1 MKKILLVLL
10 AVLMVLPLSV
20 LPAGAKTA
28 SDAAAFD
35 KTAVGTDLAG
45 TTIGGVKF
53 DPARYRYD
61 EKGTLQILT
70 LLEYG
75 YPDDPALYLYLYNPQ
90 DLALN
95 TRDRRYAVTLAL
107 GDDPNYTKYPLK
119 VLSMSG
125 TDAHSRL
132 WIKCRIDVGADKLTA
147 AFKDTPTRTYRL
159 GEIELVVGDK
169 IRTFPI
175 GGEWTYSGTTAG
187 GDLTST
193 STRISVIELELHPL
207 VYRGD
212 AMNGKPGAYDQ
223 INSVYFSM
231 PKDFEKE
238 HGEIKSIL
246 CTWTEYD
253 SGWILGCK
261 TQDVY
266 DMLTSKGAIG
276 KKLTAHDKNYPS
288 IFYQDGSGP
297 SIFAWNPWPYS
308 SSGVVYFADTLQW
321 LVKYDGSKA
330 KYGAMLET
338 DLQKQME
345 AAWNAYH
352 NGETNY
358 FSNGG
363 ETKTIDILKDQNFA
377 VKVDDGSNWWQKIFS
392 KNHGVET
399 NDNQAFQRV
408 TADALKD
415 PEATLFVD
423 QSYKDE
429 LALALST
436 ATVRDEDLMVLHF
449 ASCDYYSIPV
459 KGTGNA
465 GDNSTWINDAKE
477 DMYACREQVYMGFDI
492 IQFTCEKD
500 GEKVVVPVS
509 ASPIN
514 VIGDLQFFDKMK
526 NAPKWVI
533 ILIAIILIAA
543 VLFLCPPLLPILVR
557 VIILPFKLL
566 WWLLKAIVKGFAA
579 LFRRIQ
585 EWVQDRKK

>member
-1 MKKILLVLL
+1 M
-10 AVLMVLPLSV
+10 MVLPLLV
-20 LPAGAKTA
+20 LPAGAVTVSTA
-28 SDAAAFD
+28 ADFD
-35 KTAVGTDLAG
+35 GIPVETDLAG

-53 DPARYRYD
+53 DPARYGYNPL
-61 EKGTLQILT
+61 GSLQVLT
-70 LLEYG
+70 LLEYS

-90 DLALN
+90 DLALSM
-95 TRDRRYAVTLAL
+95 RDRRYAVTLAL
-107 GDDPNYTKYPLK
+107 GGETESYTKYPLE

-132 WIKCRIDVGADKLTA
+132 WIKCRIDVGADKLITA
-147 AFKDTPTRTYRL
+147 YNGKPGRTYRL
-159 GEIELVVGDK
+159 GEVELVIDSKVKSYG
-169 IRTFPI
+169 I
-175 GGEWTYSGTTAG
+175 GGEWTYTGTTAG
-187 GDLTST
+187 GDLTSD
-193 STRISVIELELHPL
+193 STMISVIELDLNPL

-212 AMNGKPGAYDQ
+212 VMAGKPYAYNQ
-223 INSVYFSM
+223 VNSVYFSL
-231 PKDFEKE
+231 PKNFEAE
-238 HGEIKSIL
+238 YGEIKSIL

-266 DMLTSKGAIG
+266 DMLTGRGAIG
-276 KKLTAHDKNYPS
+276 KELTAHDKSFPS
-288 IFYQDGSGP
+288 IIHQGGSGP

-338 DLQKQME
+338 DLQEQME
-345 AAWNAYH
+345 AAWNAYN
-352 NGETNY
+352 NGESNY

-363 ETKTIDILKDQNFA
+363 ETKTIDILKDQNFS

-429 LALALST
+429 LSLALST
-436 ATVRDEDLMVLHF
+436 ATVNGDDLMVLHF

-459 KGTGNA
+459 VGTGNI
-465 GDNSTWINDAKE
+465 GDSGTWVNDWKE
-477 DMYACREQVYMGFDI
+477 DMFVCKEQVYMGFDI
-492 IQFTCEKD
+492 IQFTCEKE
-500 GEKVVVPVS
+500 GERVVVPVA
-509 ASPIN
+509 ASPVN
-514 VIGDLQFFDKMK
+514 AIGDLQFFDGIKDSFK
-526 NAPKWVI
+526 KWVI
-533 ILIAIILIAA
+533 ILIAIILIVV
-543 VLFLCPPLLPILVR
+543 VLFLCPALLPILVQI
-557 VIILPFKLL
+557 VILPIKLL
-566 WWLLKAIVKGFAA
+566 WWLIKALGRGISGLIRSIK
-579 LFRRIQ
+579 
-585 EWVQDRKK
+585 DRKK